1 MLAHRHLL
9 RQCTR
14 PKVLRSFSSTSRV
27 NSPARTEGEGEENG
41 EGDWSV
47 PKDPTS
53 AEWKKTIGKQ
63 YEKPD
68 RPRNWLGGNVVESV
82 SVWY

>member
-9 RQCTR
+9 RQSTR

-27 NSPARTEGEGEENG
+27 NSPAGEGSENG
-41 EGDWSV
+41 EGDWSA
-47 PKDPTS
+47 PKDPTW
-53 AEWKKTIGKQ
+53 ADWKKTIGKQ

-68 RPRNWLGGNVVESV
+68 RPCNWLGGNVVESV